1 MGKLFLIIFLFS
13 FSLLTFSQINEAKL
27 KSTLIYKFA
36 ELVEWDNIETIDT
49 FKFLIYSNDTLI
61 FNNLKKISET
71 KLLYSKPFVVV
82 NSDYN
87 ILAVQCVFIDSDNRK
102 VIKDIYTQTQAKP
115 ILIIT
120 YNSLSPDLS
129 MINMYK
135 SDREQTLN
143 FKINK
148 EQLDKSKFSYNNEL
162 LLFGGNIV
170 DLQELYISANNQLK
184 KKTKEL
190 DSINEYLE
198 SLKETSKQ
206 YQYQIDTMSRY
217 IKFISGSIKDKEDE
231 VLMLNSNITIKD
243 SNLKNLLTE
252 LERQKFQEKLL
263 SLKVS
268 RWKDSINKIE
278 KSIIKL
284 NEALD
289 IKKEKIL
296 INQRVIN
303 NQKEEIESKT
313 SKIKSQKVVLLLS
326 IFTGVA
332 LFVTLISIFTALR
345 AKKTLTTELQS
356 LVEKRTK
363 DLDRSKT
370 YYQSL
375 FENTPVAI
383 CEYNLFDLMNYLN
396 IFNKNT
402 LIKELEFSDELIIES
417 INKIKVNDANFH
429 TLELFSAVSKQ
440 EFIQNHDKLF
450 IKQSIAG
457 IRTFLNK
464 LLNEEEQ
471 FEYEITMNSFRN
483 EVKHLVLSLIV
494 LPEDKN
500 TFSKVIVSFSDITEL
515 KIYEKEIIKHRDH
528 LEELVKE
535 RTAEVIK
542 LNESVSQQNE
552 ELKSKNED
560 LSKKN
565 RQLILQQKEIS
576 ELNNELIDAN
586 RQLNEQKEEL
596 INALNKLHK
605 TQKKLIESEKFASLG
620 MLTAG
625 VAHEIN
631 NPINFISSGSQAI
644 ETIIDDIK
652 NLINNIILTVEK
664 SDAKL
669 SKQIVEIADNL
680 KGDGYFYLLD
690 EVIKNI
696 NMGVDRVVNIVN
708 SLQSY
713 SRKPSDSVEPFN
725 IIKGIENS
733 LTILENRY
741 KNHVEIIKK
750 FENVPEIVIPQG
762 KIEQVFIN
770 ILTNAIDAIKDKGT
784 IVITTQFN
792 EQEKQI
798 EIVFEDSG
806 VGIKKEYLDKIFDPF
821 FTTKGPQEGT
831 GLGMY
836 ITYGIIKQLSGNI
849 AIESEVNKGT
859 KIKITLSV

>member
-733 LTILENRY
+733 LIILENRY

-798 EIVFEDSG
+798 EIEFEDSG

-859 KIKITLSV
+859 KMKITIPA

>member
-87 ILAVQCVFIDSDNRK
+87 ILAVQCVFIDLDNRK

-289 IKKEKIL
+289 KKKEKIL

-326 IFTGVA
+326 IFTGIA